1 MSSPELAPT
10 TRTDRRAPLTR
21 QRVLRRAV
29 DLADG
34 EGIDA
39 VSMRRLGQE
48 LGVEAMSLY
57 THVRSKD
64 DLLDG
69 MVDIVVGD
77 VPTGASSDTW
87 KATLR
92 DTILSARAVLRRHP
106 WAPRVIETRAAPG
119 LATITYI
126 DTIVGIFRAGGFSL
140 DVTHHALHVL
150 GSRVLG
156 FSQDLFDDS
165 AEVDPETAAAFAA
178 RLAES
183 HPNVA
188 EIALAASHDGGLGP
202 CDDDVEFRFA
212 LDLILDGLE
221 RLRVGAAQE
230 RSHRG

>member
-1 MSSPELAPT
+1 MT
-10 TRTDRRAPLTR
+10 TTERRVPLTR
-21 QRVLRRAV
+21 KRVLRRAV
-29 DLADG
+29 DLADR

-39 VSMRRLGQE
+39 VSMRRLGHE

-69 MVDIVVGD
+69 MADIVVGD
-77 VPTGASSDTW
+77 VPPAPANGDWKVTLGA
-87 KATLR
+87 
-92 DTILSARAVLRRHP
+92 TILAARAVLRRHP
-106 WAPRVIETRAAPG
+106 WAPGVIETRVAPG
-119 LATITYI
+119 LATLTYI
-126 DTIVGIFRAGGFSL
+126 DAIIGILRAGGFSL

-165 AEVDPETAAAFAA
+165 AEMDPETAAAFAA

-183 HPNVA
+183 HPHVA
-188 EIALAASHDGGLGP
+188 EMALAATHDGGLGP

-221 RLRVGAAQE
+221 RLRPSGE
-230 RSHRG
+230 S